1 MSWGDVMWRVLLVVL
16 VGMMVACGDG
26 SPRGGSAPAGCVRP
40 LDAPAEDADYCFW
53 GPLCGE
59 CAFPGEVDGYY
70 ESSPDGCSWVEVWR
84 QPLEDLTRE
93 QYERQ
98 VACNAAQD
106 GYDQSA
112 DYREAQ

>member
-1 MSWGDVMWRVLLVVL
+1 MWRVLLVAL
-16 VGMMVACGDG
+16 AGAAVACGGDSSRVGRPPDGCARPPG
-26 SPRGGSAPAGCVRP
+26 SPS
-40 LDAPAEDADYCFW
+40 EDADYCFW

-70 ESSPDGCSWVEVWR
+70 EASPDGCSWVDVWR

-98 VACNAAQD
+98 TACNAAQD